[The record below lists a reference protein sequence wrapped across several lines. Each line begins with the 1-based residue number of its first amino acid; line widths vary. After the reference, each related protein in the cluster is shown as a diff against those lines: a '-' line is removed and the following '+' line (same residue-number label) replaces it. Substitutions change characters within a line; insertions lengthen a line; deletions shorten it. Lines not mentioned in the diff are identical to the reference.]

1 VAKPSRSRFL
11 MALAGSKLS
20 PASDELVS
28 PRDLVLVLADLPAGW
43 VSKGGREWRTGLQS
57 DEGWAVRAR
66 AVRGRSYVE
75 GFQRGDDAWESV
87 NSQATPLRS
96 AADAA
101 EALALVPER
110 MLRNP
115 DPSVRHMGT
124 AELELPERVGDGHRC
139 LRHAVQNAR
148 RPGWHGLSYVVAW
161 HRGSVLATVIAAGAA
176 ETLDPGWVLA
186 LAHAQDARIAAVL
199 AARAD

>member
-1 VAKPSRSRFL
+1 

-28 PRDLVLVLADLPAGW
+28 PRDLVLVLGDLPGGW
-43 VSKGGREWRTGLQS
+43 ISKGGREWRTGLQS

-66 AVRGRSYVE
+66 AVRGPSYVE
-75 GFQRGDDAWESV
+75 GFQHGDDPWESV

-115 DPSVRHMGT
+115 DPNVLHMGT
-124 AELELPERVGDGHRC
+124 AELELPEPVGDDHRC
-139 LRHAVQNAR
+139 LRLAVQNVR
-148 RPGWHGLSYVVAW
+148 RSGWYGLSFVVAW
-161 HRGSVLATVIAAGAA
+161 RRGTVLATVIAAGSA

-186 LAHAQDARIAAVL
+186 LAHTQDARIAAVL
-199 AARAD
+199 AARRDEGGAPPA